1 MPLKDTAAKREYQ
14 QNYRATHKEQIKK
27 QRAGHY
33 QENKESIARDHATY
47 YDNNNIKALSID
59 HINGGGGK
67 HRKESN
73 ITHFYNWLK
82 KNNYPTG
89 FQTLCLNCQFIKRY
103 DAKEQYKKK

>member
-47 YDNNNIKALSID
+47 YDNID
-59 HINGGGGK
+59 
-67 HRKESN
+67 
-73 ITHFYNWLK
+73 T
-82 KNNYPTG
+82 P
-89 FQTLCLNCQFIKRY
+89 
-103 DAKEQYKKK
+103 

>member
-33 QENKESIARDHATY
+33 QENKESI
-47 YDNNNIKALSID
+47 
-59 HINGGGGK
+59 
-67 HRKESN
+67 
-73 ITHFYNWLK
+73 
-82 KNNYPTG
+82 
-89 FQTLCLNCQFIKRY
+89 KRY

>member
-33 QENKESIARDHATY
+33 QENKESIAR
-47 YDNNNIKALSID
+47 D

>member
-1 MPLKDTAAKREYQ
+1 MPDSSPALKCGVFSAVFY
-14 QNYRATHKEQIKK
+14 
-27 QRAGHY
+27 
-33 QENKESIARDHATY
+33 
-47 YDNNNIKALSID
+47 NIKALSID

-103 DAKEQYKKK
+103 DAKEQYKKNKGEFLSSPL